1 MSNIGGNESEYIS
14 SHTHSIPVTQPSSQS
29 VKRHCNGATGVTLP
43 LLQQS
48 VLFFNL
54 ALSSLVLKKGLAW
67 EQILGVVAVA
77 AGVAAAAWPSG
88 AGASIFQTVSKTK
101 DPRLL
106 TLHLDPVLE
115 ILAYGRQLCHYAS
128 LYSSL
133 QRKLGNGYDLETM
146 LNHVALHLSSVRRPP
161 PIPLYSLQFLYRDIH
176 LHGKHPLQLLRD

>member
-1 MSNIGGNESEYIS
+1 MYTMVAITSELMP
-14 SHTHSIPVTQPSSQS
+14 SHTHSIPVTQTSSQS
-29 VKRHCNGATGVTLP
+29 VERHFHGATGVTLP

-88 AGASIFQTVSKTK
+88 AGASIFQTVPWTP

-106 TLHLDPVLE
+106 TLHLDPLLKN
-115 ILAYGRQLCHYAS
+115 LAYALQLCHFTAPVVSYAT
-128 LYSSL
+128 
-133 QRKLGNGYDLETM
+133 KVCKDYDIETM
-146 LNHVALHLSSVRRPP
+146 LTDRAQHLSEVRRLP
-161 PIPLYSLQFLYRDIH
+161 PIPPHSLQFSA
-176 LHGKHPLQLLRD
+176 P